1 MINKKQSRLRRAR
14 ATRARILLQKVD
26 RLTVHRTNLH
36 IYASIISAD
45 NGRTLVSA
53 STVEPEVRAQLA
65 SVSGRGGNVA
75 AAKIV
80 GARIAEKAKAAGIVR
95 ATVSTAVSPRWLKPR
110 AKPASS
116 SKQGL
121 ANG

>member
-45 NGRTLVSA
+45 NPKFALS
-53 STVEPEVRAQLA
+53 SRAFP
-65 SVSGRGGNVA
+65 VA
-75 AAKIV
+75 AATSLPRRSWV
-80 GARIAEKAKAAGIVR
+80 PASPRRRRLPVLSPAPSIVR